1 MVASKRQ
8 VLVQLNCKT
17 KVSTTS
23 RSNTS
28 NSIIVSGILG
38 NNLIIWRQTLLQER
52 CVKSLNKDGS
62 HAKNVDVKLNAKA

>member
-17 KVSTTS
+17 KDSTTL

-52 CVKSLNKDGS
+52 CVKSPNKDGS
-62 HAKNVDVKLNAKA
+62 HAKNVDVKLDTKA